1 VKRDPHISS
10 YRAYLAA
17 AVALVTFIVYLP
29 ALHNEFVYWDDNL
42 YVFENPNIRS
52 LDAAF
57 FQWAFLEFHV
67 SNWHPLTWISHAV
80 DYAIWGLNPL
90 GHHLTNIILHA
101 VNTALVVVLALKLLE
116 FVREQSALKET
127 GSFLNNRMILIAAG
141 ATGLLFGIHPVHVES
156 VAWIS
161 ERKDL
166 LCALFFL
173 LSVIWYANYVS
184 YKTYKT
190 YMLTLGFFV
199 LALFSKPMAVTLP
212 VALLILDWYPFNR
225 IRSPR
230 KAWGSIVEKLP
241 FIFLSLF
248 SSLLTLL
255 AQREG
260 NSMAPL
266 DFVPLS
272 TRLLVAVQSLAVY
285 IQNMLLP
292 LNLIPLYP
300 YPKDV
305 SLFSFK
311 YASTLLLVMGAT
323 AICAVL
329 ARKRKI
335 WLSVWS
341 FYVIMLIPVL
351 GIIQVGNQPMADR
364 YAYLPSLGPFLL
376 AGAGVAWISEKAFRE
391 KRRGLFI
398 TGATIIIAL
407 LLVCCLS
414 ILTVRQTAIWRNSIS
429 LWTYVIEKEPERI
442 PLAYNNRG
450 MVFYK
455 AGMFDRALADFDQAI
470 GMDPEYAKAYYNRG
484 STYDTMGQLD
494 KAIVDYRK
502 TISLDPYYYEA
513 HYFLDQA
520 LKKTGPVDNRTR

>member
-1 VKRDPHISS
+1 VQRPRLGK
-10 YRAYLAA
+10 YYLAA
-17 AVALVTFIVYLP
+17 SIALITFIVYLP

-42 YVFENPNIRS
+42 YIFENPNIRS
-52 LDAAF
+52 LDAGF
-57 FQWAFLEFHV
+57 FRWAFLEFHV
-67 SNWHPLTWISHAV
+67 SNWHPLTWISHAL
-80 DYAIWGLNPL
+80 DYALWGLNPL

-101 VNTALVVVLALKLLE
+101 VNTALVVLLALKLLE
-116 FVREQSALKET
+116 FVRERSARN
-127 GSFLNNRMILIAAG
+127 GAASFLNNRTILIAAG

-156 VAWIS
+156 VAWVS

-173 LSVIWYANYVS
+173 MSVISYANYVS

-199 LALFSKPMAVTLP
+199 LALMSKPMAVSLP
-212 VALLILDWYPFNR
+212 VVLLILDWHPFSR
-225 IRSPR
+225 IRSLR
-230 KAWGSIVEKLP
+230 TAWASIVEKLP
-241 FIFLSLF
+241 FIFLSLLA
-248 SSLLTLL
+248 SLLTIL

-260 NSMAPL
+260 NSMASL
-266 DFVPLS
+266 EFVPLS
-272 TRLLVAVQSLAVY
+272 TRLLVAGQSLVVY
-285 IQNMLLP
+285 IQKMLLP
-292 LNLIPLYP
+292 LNLMPLYI

-311 YASTLLLVMGAT
+311 YVSTLLLVMGTT

-329 ARKRKI
+329 ARKRKS
-335 WLSVWS
+335 WLSVWG
-341 FYVIMLIPVL
+341 FYVITLIPVL

-376 AGAGVAWISEKAFRE
+376 AGAGAAWISEKALRE
-391 KRRGLFI
+391 ERRGLFI
-398 TGATIIIAL
+398 RGVGIIIAL
-407 LLVCCLS
+407 LLVFSLS
-414 ILTVRQTAIWRNSIS
+414 YLTARQTAVWKDSLS
-429 LWTYVIEKEPERI
+429 LWTYVIEKEPGKI

-455 AGMFDRALADFDQAI
+455 AGVFDKAIADFDRAI

-484 STYDTMGQLD
+484 STYDKMGELD
-494 KAIVDYRK
+494 KAIADYRK

-520 LKKTGPVDNRTR
+520 LEKTGQADKRTR